1 MKAKVVTFR
10 IKPDK
15 EREVIRLF
23 NEFIVP
29 GAKKHKGFRGGL
41 LLTDTETGEA
51 KSIALWEREEDLR
64 ASETS
69 GYYREWVNRL
79 SNLLTKQPV
88 RELYDVSNLVNL
100 SFDEIETAV
109 GMTPKKGDD
118 DNGGGAQKS

>member
-1 MKAKVVTFR
+1 MKAKIVTFR

-15 EREVIRLF
+15 KVEVIRLF

-29 GAKKHKGFRGGL
+29 GAKKLKGFNGGL
-41 LLTDTETGEA
+41 LLTDPDTGQA
-51 KSIALWEREEDLR
+51 KSIAFWEREEDIM

-79 SNLLTKQPV
+79 SNLLVTQPV

-100 SFDEIETAV
+100 SFDETEAAASLTAEERR
-109 GMTPKKGDD
+109 
-118 DNGGGAQKS
+118 

>member
-29 GAKKHKGFRGGL
+29 GAKKYKGFRGGL
-41 LLTDTETGEA
+41 LLTDPGTGEA
-51 KSIALWEREEDLR
+51 KSIAFWEKEDDIR

-69 GYYREWVNRL
+69 GYYREWVSKL
-79 SNLLTKQPV
+79 SNLLTTEPV
-88 RELYDVSNLVNL
+88 RELYEVSNLVNL
-100 SFDEIETAV
+100 SFDDLGTTVSMTAEERR
-109 GMTPKKGDD
+109 
-118 DNGGGAQKS
+118 